1 MKNAKGL
8 VFKRQQ
14 AILKYLKENK
24 FAKTEDLAKL
34 LNTSNITIRRD
45 FQNLENEGVIKR
57 RYGGAELI
65 EGALNEDPYSNEEN
79 DARHKIKESIAK
91 KAAEFIEDGDSIF
104 INSSSTAIKILDYI
118 QDKRVVVITNNGKI
132 LGMNLSSKVEV
143 ILTGGEVYGRKQ
155 SMVGDIATQIISKI
169 TAIKCFMG
177 VSGITSNSG
186 ISTSVLQE
194 TTVNMKMLENC
205 NGPTFILADSS
216 KIGIH
221 HNFSSGDIDKVNYV
235 ITDINAN
242 KEEVKKLEEK
252 GVDII
257 FSEDN

>member
-1 MKNAKGL
+1 MKNAKGF

-14 AILKYLKENK
+14 AILKYLKEHK
-24 FAKTEDLAKL
+24 SAQTEDLAKL

-57 RYGGAELI
+57 RYGGAVLI
-65 EGALNEDPYSNEEN
+65 EGALNEDPYFNEE
-79 DARHKIKESIAK
+79 DDERHKIKEAIAK

-104 INSSSTAIKILDYI
+104 INSSSTAIKVLEYI
-118 QDKRVVVITNNGKI
+118 KDKRVVVITNNGKI
-132 LGMNLSSKVEV
+132 LGMNLSPNIEV

-155 SMVGDIATQIISKI
+155 SMVGDIATQILSKI
-169 TAIKCFMG
+169 TATKCFLG
-177 VSGITSNSG
+177 VSGITANSG

-216 KIGIH
+216 KIGRH
-221 HNFSSGDIDKVNYV
+221 HNFSSGDVDKVNFV
-235 ITDINAN
+235 ITDSNADSS
-242 KEEVKKLEEK
+242 EIQKLKDK
-252 GVDII
+252 GVDLL
-257 FSEDN
+257 FCK

>member
-1 MKNAKGL
+1 MKNAKGF

-24 FAKTEDLAKL
+24 FAKTEELATL
-34 LNTSNITIRRD
+34 LKTSNITIRRD
-45 FQNLENEGVIKR
+45 FQNLEKEGVIR
-57 RYGGAELI
+57 RKYGGAELI
-65 EGALNEDPYSNEEN
+65 EGALSEDPYFN
-79 DARHKIKESIAK
+79 HTKIKKEKIKDSIAK

-104 INSSSTAIKILDYI
+104 INSSSTAIKLLEYI
-118 QDKRVVVITNNGKI
+118 EDKRVMVITNNGKI
-132 LGMNLSSKVEV
+132 LGMNLSPNVEI

-169 TAIKCFMG
+169 TATKCFIG
-177 VSGITSNSG
+177 VSGINANTG

-205 NGPTFILADSS
+205 NGPTFVLADNS

-221 HNFSSGDIDKVNYV
+221 HNFSSGDISKVNYV
-235 ITDINAN
+235 ITNEIEDD
-242 KEEVKKLEEK
+242 KSELEKLKEK
-252 GVDII
+252 GVKII
-257 FSEDN
+257 FS

>member
-1 MKNAKGL
+1 MKNAKGF

-24 FAKTEDLAKL
+24 FAKTEELATL
-34 LNTSNITIRRD
+34 LKTSNITIRRD
-45 FQNLENEGVIKR
+45 FQNLEKEGVIR
-57 RYGGAELI
+57 RKYGGAELI
-65 EGALNEDPYSNEEN
+65 EGALSEDPYFNHSNIEIE
-79 DARHKIKESIAK
+79 KIKDSIAK

-104 INSSSTAIKILDYI
+104 INSSSTAIKLLEYI
-118 QDKRVVVITNNGKI
+118 EDKRVMVITNNGKI
-132 LGMNLSSKVEV
+132 LGMNLSPNVEI

-169 TAIKCFMG
+169 TATKCFIG
-177 VSGITSNSG
+177 VSGINANTG

-205 NGPTFILADSS
+205 NGPTFVLSDNS

-221 HNFSSGDIDKVNYV
+221 HNFSSGDISKVNYV
-235 ITDINAN
+235 ITNEIEDD
-242 KEEVKKLEEK
+242 KSELEKLREK
-252 GVDII
+252 GVKII
-257 FSEDN
+257 FS

>member
-1 MKNAKGL
+1 MKNAKGF

-24 FAKTEDLAKL
+24 FAKTEELATL
-34 LNTSNITIRRD
+34 LKTSNITIRRD
-45 FQNLENEGVIKR
+45 FQNLEKEGVIR
-57 RYGGAELI
+57 RKYGGAELI
-65 EGALNEDPYSNEEN
+65 EGALSEDPDCNHTNIERE
-79 DARHKIKESIAK
+79 KIKDSIAK

-104 INSSSTAIKILDYI
+104 INSSSTAIKLLEYI
-118 QDKRVVVITNNGKI
+118 EDKRVMVITNNGKI
-132 LGMNLSSKVEV
+132 LGMNLSPNVEI

-169 TAIKCFMG
+169 TATKCFIG
-177 VSGITSNSG
+177 VSGINANTG

-205 NGPTFILADSS
+205 NGPTFVLADNS

-221 HNFSSGDIDKVNYV
+221 HNFSSGDISKVNYV
-235 ITDINAN
+235 ITNEIEDD
-242 KEEVKKLEEK
+242 KSELEKLKEK
-252 GVDII
+252 GVKII
-257 FSEDN
+257 FS

>member
-1 MKNAKGL
+1 MKNAKGF

-24 FAKTEDLAKL
+24 FAKTEELATL
-34 LNTSNITIRRD
+34 LKTSNITIRRD
-45 FQNLENEGVIKR
+45 FQNLEKEGVIR
-57 RYGGAELI
+57 RKYGGAELI
-65 EGALNEDPYSNEEN
+65 EGALSEDPYFNHTKIERE
-79 DARHKIKESIAK
+79 KIKDSIAK

-104 INSSSTAIKILDYI
+104 INSSSTAIKLLEYI
-118 QDKRVVVITNNGKI
+118 EDKRVMVITNNGKI
-132 LGMNLSSKVEV
+132 LGMNLSPNVEI

-169 TAIKCFMG
+169 TATKCFIG
-177 VSGITSNSG
+177 VSGINANTG

-205 NGPTFILADSS
+205 NGPTFVLADNS

-221 HNFSSGDIDKVNYV
+221 HNFSSGDISKVNYV
-235 ITDINAN
+235 ITNEIEDD
-242 KEEVKKLEEK
+242 KSELEKLKEK
-252 GVDII
+252 GVKII
-257 FSEDN
+257 FS

>member
-1 MKNAKGL
+1 MKNAKGF

-24 FAKTEDLAKL
+24 FAKTEELATL
-34 LNTSNITIRRD
+34 LKTSNITIRRD
-45 FQNLENEGVIKR
+45 FQNLEKEGVIR
-57 RYGGAELI
+57 RKYGGAELI
-65 EGALNEDPYSNEEN
+65 EGSLSEDPYFNHTNIERE
-79 DARHKIKESIAK
+79 KIKDSIAK

-104 INSSSTAIKILDYI
+104 INSSSTAIKLLEYI
-118 QDKRVVVITNNGKI
+118 EDKRVMVITNNGKI
-132 LGMNLSSKVEV
+132 LGMNLSPNVEI

-169 TAIKCFMG
+169 TATKCFIG
-177 VSGITSNSG
+177 VSGINANTG

-205 NGPTFILADSS
+205 NGPTFVLADNS

-221 HNFSSGDIDKVNYV
+221 HNFSSGDISKVNYV
-235 ITDINAN
+235 ITNEIEDD
-242 KEEVKKLEEK
+242 KSELEKLKEK
-252 GVDII
+252 GVKII
-257 FSEDN
+257 FS

>member
-1 MKNAKGL
+1 MKNAKGF

-24 FAKTEDLAKL
+24 FAKTEELATL
-34 LNTSNITIRRD
+34 LKTSNITIRRD
-45 FQNLENEGVIKR
+45 FQNLEKEGVIR
-57 RYGGAELI
+57 RKYGGAELI
-65 EGALNEDPYSNEEN
+65 ERALSEDPYFNHTNIERE
-79 DARHKIKESIAK
+79 KIKDSIAK

-104 INSSSTAIKILDYI
+104 INSSSTAIKLLEYI
-118 QDKRVVVITNNGKI
+118 EDKRVMVITNNGKI
-132 LGMNLSSKVEV
+132 LGMNLSPNVEI

-169 TAIKCFMG
+169 TATKCFIG
-177 VSGITSNSG
+177 VSGINANTG

-205 NGPTFILADSS
+205 NGPTFVLADNS

-221 HNFSSGDIDKVNYV
+221 HNFSSGDISKVNYV
-235 ITDINAN
+235 ITNEIEDD
-242 KEEVKKLEEK
+242 KSELEKLKEK
-252 GVDII
+252 GVKII
-257 FSEDN
+257 FS